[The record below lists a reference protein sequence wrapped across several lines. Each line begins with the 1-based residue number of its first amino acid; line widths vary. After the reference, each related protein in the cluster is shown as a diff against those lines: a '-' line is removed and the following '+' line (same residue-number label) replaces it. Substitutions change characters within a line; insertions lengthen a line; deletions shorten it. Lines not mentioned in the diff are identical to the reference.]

1 MKPVGARPVRRNDQG
16 GALNVKLFVK
26 DHCPRCPAAK
36 RACEGLD
43 PVEVYD
49 VSSVDGLA
57 EASFYGVLATP
68 TVLVIDTSGREVAGW
83 RGESPDRADIMA
95 VLAQ

>member
-1 MKPVGARPVRRNDQG
+1 M
-16 GALNVKLFVK
+16 NVKLFVK
-26 DHCPRCPAAK
+26 DRCPRCPAAK

-43 PVEVYD
+43 ALEVFD
-49 VSSVDGLA
+49 VASIDGLA

-68 TVLVIDTSGREVAGW
+68 TILIVDTTGREVASW
-83 RGESPDRADIMA
+83 RGEPPARSDLMA